1 MTYGHVHPAYSM
13 TYSRPVAIA
22 TVTIILMKL
31 LSKYELNIIL
41 DISY

>member
-22 TVTIILMKL
+22 IILMKL
-31 LSKYELNIIL
+31 FSKYELNTIL